1 MERDVPDAAAA
12 PAPAAPQPAAQQD
25 MPQNMD
31 VVAMFKP
38 ITKWATPILH
48 PDSIPEVVRK
58 AFKVATSIT
67 FDNEGSDIYT
77 IIEVDTR
84 DRPGLLH
91 DLTRTLA
98 ASNVYV
104 ANAVIATY
112 GEQVV
117 DTFYVKD
124 MFGLKY
130 FSESKQ
136 KVLEKRLRAAI
147 EEGVERAADGA

>member
-1 MERDVPDAAAA
+1 MYKR
-12 PAPAAPQPAAQQD
+12 Q
-25 MPQNMD
+25 
-31 VVAMFKP
+31 
-38 ITKWATPILH
+38 TH
-48 PDSIPEVVRK
+48 
-58 AFKVATSIT
+58 IT
-67 FDNEGSDIYT
+67 FDNDGSDIYT

-91 DLTRTLA
+91 DLSRTLA
-98 ASNVYV
+98 ASNVYI

-130 FSESKQ
+130 YAESKQ
-136 KVLEKRLRAAI
+136 KTLEKRLRTAI
-147 EEGVERAADGA
+147 AEGAERAEG